1 MPKAACEHENVTVL
15 WNQEVHTDTDVMAN
29 RPGIIITK
37 IQNMH
42 ADKYGNTKGQKCQA
56 KGNR

>member
-1 MPKAACEHENVTVL
+1 MPKAACEYENVTVL

-29 RPGIIITK
+29 RPGIIIKK

-42 ADKYGNTKGQKCQA
+42 VDKYGNTSGPKRQQKR
-56 KGNR
+56 N